1 MSEALFLVN
10 PRKKRRKGR
19 KSRKGR
25 MPAGLRRYWAS
36 KRRGTKTVK
45 RRRKRR
51 HSAVAVA
58 PRRRR
63 RHRRH
68 AVAVKRRRKRN
79 PIMRRRHHRRRS
91 NPFSIRGV
99 SHSVMPAAIG
109 ATGAIALDVA
119 YAYAGK
125 YLPASLQTGF
135 LPVLVKAAGAIGL
148 GMLARK
154 VVSRDKANAA
164 TLGALTVVA
173 YGAIKPLIA
182 QFAPTIPGLSG
193 YADFVNYGTSMA
205 GMGAYFNPG
214 GSQIP
219 QNLRGLGFYN
229 PAATLGSYMS
239 QGSSM
244 VPANLR
250 GLGIR
255 AGESAYSG
263 VAGMG
268 EMTQP
273 SWMSDGM

>member
-10 PRKKRRKGR
+10 PRKKRRK

-51 HSAVAVA
+51 HSAVAAA

-63 RHRRH
+63 RRSH
-68 AVAVKRRRKRN
+68 AVGIVKRRRKRN
-79 PIMRRRHHRRRS
+79 PMRHRSHRRHRRAH
-91 NPFSIRGV
+91 NPFGVRGLT
-99 SHSVMPAAIG
+99 HTIMPAAIG

-119 YAYAGK
+119 YGYAGK

-148 GMLARK
+148 GFLARK

-173 YGAIKPLIA
+173 YGALKPLIA
-182 QFAPTIPGLSG
+182 SFAPTIPGLSG
-193 YADFVNYGTSMA
+193 YSDFINYGQSMNGIGA
-205 GMGAYFNPG
+205 YMPRAGMGYLNPAPAVGSGMGAYMTARM
-214 GSQIP
+214 P
-219 QNLRGLGFYN
+219 QPALHGL
-229 PAATLGSYMS
+229 
-239 QGSSM
+239 
-244 VPANLR
+244 
-250 GLGIR
+250 
-255 AGESAYSG
+255 EG
-263 VAGMG
+263 V
-268 EMTQP
+268 P
-273 SWMSDGM
+273 SWQADGM